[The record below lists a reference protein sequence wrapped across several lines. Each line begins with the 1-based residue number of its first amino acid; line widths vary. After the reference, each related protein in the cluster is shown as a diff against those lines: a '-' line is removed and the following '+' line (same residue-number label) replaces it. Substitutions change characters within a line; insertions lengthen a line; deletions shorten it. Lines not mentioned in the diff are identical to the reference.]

1 MEDKYQELRN
11 NLPQLIV
18 EANQK
23 GGYNH
28 RAQLIIDLLVERDML
43 ANSLIW
49 LILARQSFLLIRNL
63 SNYRRGTQ
71 PPENI
76 AYLNL
81 QLIGDLSDALHNLP
95 VNLSTDNSFLEDLIK
110 DKIREFVQHNP
121 QFKDYFKDII

>member
-1 MEDKYQELRN
+1 M
-11 NLPQLIV
+11 
-18 EANQK
+18 
-23 GGYNH
+23 
-28 RAQLIIDLLVERDML
+28 
-43 ANSLIW
+43 ANSLNW

>member
-1 MEDKYQELRN
+1 M
-11 NLPQLIV
+11 
-18 EANQK
+18 
-23 GGYNH
+23 
-28 RAQLIIDLLVERDML
+28 
-43 ANSLIW
+43 ANSLNW
-49 LILARQSFLLIRNL
+49 LVLARQSFLLIRNL
-63 SNYRRGTQ
+63 SNYRRGT
-71 PPENI
+71 PPPKNI